1 MKYITKD
8 SPQFFAFNVWDTE
21 SARAIIDAGGETEHG
36 VILQTSARVFKQ
48 LPAGEFA
55 AWVRSYAGRRGVPA
69 YLHLDHCS
77 DLQEIAEA
85 IGQGWNSVMLD
96 ASRLP
101 LTNNIVQTR
110 QVTAIAHQQGV
121 LVEAEVGAIGKATDA
136 EIATA
141 SWEDIDTFLA
151 QTEVDLFAAA
161 IGTAH
166 GLYHG
171 TPHLDFDLI
180 RRIGQ
185 RTEIPFVIHG
195 GTGLSKATFQQLLA
209 CPNVKKIN
217 ISTDVKQ
224 AYRRGILRCEQ
235 EHQLEEAGFEATRVE
250 QSIYKE
256 IKEMARQKLELL

>member
-1 MKYITKD
+1 MKYIAKD
-8 SPQFFAFNVWDTE
+8 SPQYFAFNVWDTE
-21 SARAIIDAGGETEHG
+21 SARAIIDAGEETGHG
-36 VILQTSARVFKQ
+36 VILQTSARVFRQ

-55 AWVRSYAGRRGVPA
+55 AWVRSYAGKRGVPV

-77 DLQEIAEA
+77 DLQEIFDA
-85 IGQGWNSVMLD
+85 IDQGWNSVMLD

-101 LTNNIVQTR
+101 LEENIAQTR
-110 QVTAIAHQQGV
+110 QVTAAAHQHGV
-121 LVEAEVGAIGKATDA
+121 LVEAEVGAIGKTTDA

-141 SWEDIDTFLA
+141 GWEDINAFLA

-171 TPHLDFDLI
+171 APHLDFDLI
-180 RRIGQ
+180 RRIGE
-185 RTEIPFVIHG
+185 RTEVPFVIHG
-195 GTGLSKATFQQLLA
+195 GTGLSAGTFQQLLD

-224 AYRRGILRCEQ
+224 AYRRGILLCEK
-235 EHQLEEAGFEATRVE
+235 EHLLEQAGFEATKVE
-250 QSIYKE
+250 QKIYRE
-256 IKEMARQKLELL
+256 IKEMARQKLQLL